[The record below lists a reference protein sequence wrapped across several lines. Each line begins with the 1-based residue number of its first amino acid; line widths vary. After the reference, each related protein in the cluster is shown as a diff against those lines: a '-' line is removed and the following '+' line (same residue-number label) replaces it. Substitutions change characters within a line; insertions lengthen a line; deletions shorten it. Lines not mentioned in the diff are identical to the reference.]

1 MGHDNEQQDYPH
13 DAEGSPPQQQS
24 SPPTEQLT
32 VVVRPVDEL
41 EEDEQPD
48 PSSARKVKPHRAP
61 QYTIDNTDDDNPDL
75 VIVWYEKVR
84 QKERWKTR
92 STWYRHERRIALRAT
107 DLVDMRYAAK
117 TNTTFTSHESRID
130 YLRRLHWMSHGPELV
145 GFAAVWIA
153 GIITLGAIT
162 ATFSQIDP
170 SGLLAPAL
178 GTALTLACSVAALRS
193 WMKWAYTYL
202 ICTDVRIILIYH
214 PPLKLPPK
222 IQVAQLSRL
231 QGCNADS
238 SWLGNILNYG
248 TIRSDTAANT
258 KDSQGNDLGEWL
270 EKGIR
275 HVPEYVRLHAL
286 LTSPI

>member
-1 MGHDNEQQDYPH
+1 MTHDDEQDYPLDTEEH
-13 DAEGSPPQQQS
+13 PPQQQS
-24 SPPTEQLT
+24 SPSTEQLT
-32 VVVRPVDEL
+32 VVVRPVDEP

-48 PSSARKVKPHRAP
+48 TDSARKAKPHRAP
-61 QYTIDNTDDDNPDL
+61 HYAIDNTDEDNPDL
-75 VIVWYEKVR
+75 VIVWHEKVR

-117 TNTTFTSHESRID
+117 TNTTFTSRESRID

-145 GFAAVWIA
+145 GFTIVWLA
-153 GIITLGAIT
+153 GIITLGT
-162 ATFSQIDP
+162 VSTTFGQVDP
-170 SGLLAPAL
+170 SGLLAPGL
-178 GTALTLACSVAALRS
+178 GLMLTLACGIAALRS
-193 WMKWAYTYL
+193 WMRWAYTYL

-214 PPLKLPPK
+214 PPFKLPPK

-248 TIRSDTAANT
+248 TIRSDTAANA
-258 KDSQGNDLGEWL
+258 KDSEGNDLGEWL

-275 HVPEYVRLHAL
+275 YVPEYVRLHAL
-286 LTSPI
+286 LTSPM